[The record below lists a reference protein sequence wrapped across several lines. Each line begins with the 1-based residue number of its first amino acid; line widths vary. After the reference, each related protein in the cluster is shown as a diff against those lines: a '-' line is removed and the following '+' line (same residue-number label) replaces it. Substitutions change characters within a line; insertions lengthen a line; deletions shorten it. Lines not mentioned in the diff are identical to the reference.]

1 MTRIAMLLAVGIML
15 TLTSCTP
22 KKEGPSQADAKIAKA
37 PDGSKYKELNAET
50 ISQITDEAL
59 DSIVLDNIYAI
70 LGEDGMYD
78 HGKVASLTP
87 GQRGFYVTWI
97 LEGEVNNGGFNQY
110 YYNTGGQLAGYGA
123 EAFATIGA
131 MKFAGLVKE
140 AETIYAD
147 IKDDLEKYN
156 DGTIESFSKSYEN
169 NPLNDLDTR
178 FFKLY
183 SEEPIGK
190 LRVKFVRDNVSQF
203 IGQ

>member
-1 MTRIAMLLAVGIML
+1 MTRFAILLAVGIML
-15 TLTSCTP
+15 ALSGCSP
-22 KKEGPSQADAKIAKA
+22 KKEDPSQSDAEIAKA
-37 PDGSKYKELNAET
+37 PDGPKLKELTVET

-59 DSIVLDNIYAI
+59 ESIVLENIYAT

-87 GQRGFYVTWI
+87 GQRAFYVTWI

-110 YYNTGGQLAGYGA
+110 YYNTGGQLAGFGA
-123 EAFATIGA
+123 EAFARIGA
-131 MKFAGLVKE
+131 TKFADLVKE

-147 IKDDLEKYN
+147 IKDDLEKNN
-156 DGTIESFSKSYEN
+156 DGTIEGFSKSYEN

-178 FFKLY
+178 FFKTY
-183 SEEPIGK
+183 GEEPITK

-203 IGQ
+203 VGK